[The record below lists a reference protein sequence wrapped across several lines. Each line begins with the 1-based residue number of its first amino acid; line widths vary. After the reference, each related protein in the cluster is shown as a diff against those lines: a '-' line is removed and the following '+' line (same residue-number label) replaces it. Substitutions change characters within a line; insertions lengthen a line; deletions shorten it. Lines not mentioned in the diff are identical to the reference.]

1 MGGQKSKEASQNKT
15 IPNSSEPAFGIDL
28 GTTNSVIGYY
38 NHGTVEILVNYAGKR
53 IVPSYVSYSQESP
66 VVGEKAQKMMQKN
79 PKMVV
84 YDAKRMIGLNYD
96 HST

>member
-1 MGGQKSKEASQNKT
+1 MLQIIADLSMA
-15 IPNSSEPAFGIDL
+15 AFGIDL
-28 GTTNSVIGYY
+28 GTTNSVIGYF
-38 NHGTVEILVNYAGKR
+38 NNTKVEVLASIAGKK
-53 IVPSYVSYSQESP
+53 ILPSYVSYNQESP